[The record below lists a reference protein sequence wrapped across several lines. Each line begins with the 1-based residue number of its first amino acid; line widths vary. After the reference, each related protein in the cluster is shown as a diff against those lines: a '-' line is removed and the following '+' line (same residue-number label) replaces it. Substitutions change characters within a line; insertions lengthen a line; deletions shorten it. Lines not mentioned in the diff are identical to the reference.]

1 SCSVSAG
8 EKEKCS
14 EAEPT
19 LDFLSLEADLEKVG
33 SLLGGSWEYWWWV
46 FLLPG
51 FWMLHRHGHR
61 EELLM
66 EKVVGG
72 IRMRTCWDERGR
84 ELDGEKE
91 SGRRRSATGG
101 GGRCSDPDAAPAE
114 KSHTFR

>member
-1 SCSVSAG
+1 MEHTLLIVLIVFGLSPQSCSVSAG

-51 FWMLHRHGHR
+51 FWMLHSVSVFIFDLDRFPAHHR
-61 EELLM
+61 
-66 EKVVGG
+66 
-72 IRMRTCWDERGR
+72 
-84 ELDGEKE
+84 
-91 SGRRRSATGG
+91 
-101 GGRCSDPDAAPAE
+101 SDPAHWLLPPQGTDTE
-114 KSHTFR
+114 KRY